1 MRIFNTRALP
11 RQPRGA
17 VPWTMLRSR
26 HMKIRV
32 LGAFGAE
39 GLAQRPTA
47 FLINDTILLDCGTV
61 GGALTVPEQLLIE
74 HALVSHSHLDHVAG
88 LAFLTE
94 TLAFF
99 DPRPP
104 VTVAGVEPVVDMLRT
119 GVFNGVVWPDFTKI
133 PSVEAPVMRYRTLEE
148 ETEQRV
154 GGLWVTPVS
163 VSHSI
168 PTTGFI
174 LHDGATGLVY
184 SGDTGPTAAIWKAAR
199 GVGGLRAVM
208 LECAYPNRLAALAR
222 IAGHMTPELVRREL
236 DKLPPDLPVWIY
248 HVKPQFHEEIAAE
261 LDGLDAGRVAIIEQ
275 DKTYTV

>member
-1 MRIFNTRALP
+1 
-11 RQPRGA
+11 
-17 VPWTMLRSR
+17 
-26 HMKIRV
+26 MKIRV

-47 FLINDTILLDCGTV
+47 FLVNDTILLDCGTV
-61 GGALTVPEQLLIE
+61 GGALTVPEQLAIE

-104 VTVAGVEPVVDMLRT
+104 VTVAGVEPVVEMLRT
-119 GVFNGVVWPDFTKI
+119 GVFNGVVWPDFTRI
-133 PSVEAPVMRYRTLEE
+133 PSEDAAVMQYRTLAD

-154 GGLWVTPVS
+154 GDLWVTPVA

-168 PTTGFI
+168 PTSGFI
-174 LHDGATGLVY
+174 LRDGATGVVY
-184 SGDTGPTAAIWKAAR
+184 SGDTGPTTAIWKAAR
-199 GVGGLRAVM
+199 DMRGLRAVM
-208 LECAYPNRLAALAR
+208 LECAYPNRLAHLAA
-222 IAGHMTPELVRREL
+222 IAGHLTPDLVRREL
-236 DKLPPDLPVWIY
+236 DKLPGDVPVWIY
-248 HVKPQFHEEIAAE
+248 HVKPQFYDEIASE
-261 LDGLDAGRVAIIEQ
+261 LDRLDGGRVAIIEQ

>member
-1 MRIFNTRALP
+1 
-11 RQPRGA
+11 
-17 VPWTMLRSR
+17 
-26 HMKIRV
+26 MKIRV

-39 GLAQRPTA
+39 GLAQRPAA
-47 FLINDTILLDCGTV
+47 FLVNDAVLLDGGTV

-74 HALVSHSHLDHVAG
+74 HAVVSHSHLDHVAG

-104 VTVAGVEPVVDMLRT
+104 VTVTGVAPVVAMLHT
-119 GVFNGVVWPDFTKI
+119 GVFNGVVWPDFTRI
-133 PSVEAPVMRYRTLEE
+133 PTDEAPVMQYRTLDDDA
-148 ETEQRV
+148 EQRV
-154 GGLWVTPVS
+154 GDLWIRPVA

-174 LHDGATGLVY
+174 LHDGVAGVVY
-184 SGDTGPTAAIWKAAR
+184 SGDTGPTTAIWEAAR
-199 GVGGLRAVM
+199 RVGGLRAVM
-208 LECAYPNRLAALAR
+208 LECAYPNRLAALAK

-236 DKLPPDLPVWIY
+236 DKVPAGVPVWIY

-261 LDGLDAGRVAIIEQ
+261 LADLDGGRVAIIEQ
-275 DKTYTV
+275 DKTYTF